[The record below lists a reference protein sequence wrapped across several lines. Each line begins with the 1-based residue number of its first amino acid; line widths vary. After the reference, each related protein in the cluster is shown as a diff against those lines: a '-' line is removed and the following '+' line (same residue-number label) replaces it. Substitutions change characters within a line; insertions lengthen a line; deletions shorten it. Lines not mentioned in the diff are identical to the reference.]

1 MSDSETKETKETKQS
16 LNEQNENDSSMAAL
30 NAINKIAD
38 KRFQELQYIQQQFTW
53 STIYLPADEVKEPTK
68 NNAMLA
74 NDPRFFNK
82 SDENDYSYLQFVAKN
97 HVDQQFIYLDKNG
110 MPNTMNINGACE
122 EITKR
127 IEFANDLKIK
137 SDEEYIIQLLAGLR
151 YLNKWDMFKDR
162 MKNVFNIDAKFITA
176 LATKY
181 DSKIKEYLSTFAR
194 TFTFTDQQIKNQ
206 NIYIQCARAS
216 FASSTLKDEYENT
229 KKEYLQMLDE
239 LYKIVKSSPQMT
251 LCYNNAGPSQ
261 VASSEDST
269 ASYNL
274 KQVLNC
280 AGEMVAD
287 DVSKEVIG
295 SEIDNVALAKQIAEL
310 KSRITAGDKQVK
322 SEILK
327 LIDEKIDAK
336 IQAAMNKEV
345 KTASVGTGI
354 IVVLVILFI
363 ICLCSLVLSIYNMMN
378 VKRKLEGKYISN
390 DVDRV
395 RLRSL
400 FDY

>member
-1 MSDSETKETKETKQS
+1 MSKNDSQS
-16 LNEQNENDSSMAAL
+16 LNETNENDSSMAAL

-82 SDENDYSYLQFVAKN
+82 SDSNDYSYLQFVAKN

-110 MPNTMNINGACE
+110 IPNAMNINGACE

-127 IEFANDLKIK
+127 VEFANDITVKE
-137 SDEEYIIQLLAGLR
+137 DEEYVIQLLAGLR

-162 MKNVFNIDAKFITA
+162 MKNVFNIDTKFITA

-194 TFTFTDQQIKNQ
+194 TFTFTYEQIKNQ

-216 FASSTLKDEYENT
+216 FASKELKEEYSKT
-229 KKEYLQMLDE
+229 KQEYLQMLDE
-239 LYKIVKSSPQMT
+239 LYQIVKASPKMT

-287 DVSKEVIG
+287 DVSKEVVG
-295 SEIDNVALAKQIAEL
+295 NEVDNVALAKQIAEL

-322 SEILK
+322 TEILK

-345 KTASVGTGI
+345 KTATVGVGI

-363 ICLCSLVLSIYNMMN
+363 ICLCSLLLSIYNMMN
-378 VKRKLEGKYISN
+378 VKKKLEGKYIVN
-390 DVDRV
+390 DNDRR
-395 RLRSL
+395 RLMKL
-400 FDY
+400 FE